1 MGEVEGRRKGICVCI
16 YIVFIYQNIP
26 RIMKKYKFMI
36 MTFYHNACPEL
47 EAMNQLYTQIDII
60 NVLRGKG
67 KKE

>member
-1 MGEVEGRRKGICVCI
+1 MENGGSRSS
-16 YIVFIYQNIP
+16 
-26 RIMKKYKFMI
+26 RIMEKYKFMI